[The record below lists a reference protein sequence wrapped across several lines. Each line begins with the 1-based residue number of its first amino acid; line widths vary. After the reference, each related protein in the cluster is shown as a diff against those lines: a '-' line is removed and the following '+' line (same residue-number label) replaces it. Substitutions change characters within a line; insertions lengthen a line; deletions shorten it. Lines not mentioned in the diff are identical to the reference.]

1 MNRRSRTILRTMIMG
16 PAIGGVLLGCAGS
29 GAGEPDGGAEKLQQT
44 MHGKVFCGYQGWFS
58 GINDGTGIDY
68 DNYRF
73 DGVFKPG
80 TCVIDLWPDMSEMDP
95 DECYPTS
102 FRHADGTVATVFSSA
117 NAKTVDRHFA
127 WMKTYGIDG
136 IFLQRFGWA
145 LTDPP
150 TLRHRNVVLDRVR
163 KSSAEHGRQW
173 ALMYDL
179 TSLTPGQIRKFVM
192 TDWKGIVQSDD
203 PRKAA
208 NYTRHNGKPVV
219 AVWGVGFRRG
229 RAYGLD
235 ECLEL
240 VSFLKDDPVCGGN
253 AVMLG
258 VPYGW
263 RQRGRDA
270 SQDKMLHE
278 VLLAADIISPWT
290 VGRYRSPAEMDGH
303 QKVMAADIAW
313 LEQRDKSYLPVAFP
327 GFSWQNLERAHG
339 RDSKLNAIPRRG
351 GRFLWSQAVATYK
364 AGARMLYVAM
374 FDEMNEATAIF
385 KCTNDPPVG
394 PSAFM
399 TYEGLPSDHYLWL
412 TGQIGRLMQG
422 EIEPTSEMPKR
433 HTVKTLGLT
442 EK

>member
-1 MNRRSRTILRTMIMG
+1 MG
-16 PAIGGVLLGCAGS
+16 LTIGGILADRS
-29 GAGEPDGGAEKLQQT
+29 TPGAGEPSNDAGKPRQT

-58 GINDGTGIDY
+58 GKDDGTGIDF

-80 TCVIDLWPDMSEMDP
+80 CCVIDLWPDMSEMDP
-95 DECYPTS
+95 DERYPTP
-102 FRHADGTVATVFSSA
+102 FRHADGTTATVFSSA

-136 IFLQRFGWA
+136 VFLQRFGWA

-163 KSSAEHGRQW
+163 TSSAKHGRQW
-173 ALMYDL
+173 AMMYDL
-179 TSLTPGQIRKFVM
+179 TSLTPGQIREFVM
-192 TDWKGIVQSDD
+192 KDWKGIVQSDD

-208 NYTRHNGKPVV
+208 NYTRHDGKPVV
-219 AVWGVGFRRG
+219 AVWGVGFSRG

-240 VSFLKDDPVCGGN
+240 VRFLKNDPVCGGN

-263 RQRGRDA
+263 RLQERDA
-270 SQDKMLHE
+270 SQEKTLHE
-278 VLLAADIISPWT
+278 VLLAADILSPWT
-290 VGRYRSPAEMDGH
+290 VGRYRSSDEMEQH
-303 QKVMAADIAW
+303 QKVMAADQAW
-313 LEQRDKSYLPVAFP
+313 LNKRGKSYLPVAFP

-339 RDSKLNAIPRRG
+339 RDAELNAIPRRG
-351 GRFLWSQAVATYK
+351 GRFLWSQALATHQ
-364 AGARMLYVAM
+364 AGARMLYIAM

-394 PSAFM
+394 PSAFL

-412 TGQIGRLMQG
+412 TGRIGQLMRG
-422 EIEPTSEMPKR
+422 EIEPTPDMPTR
-433 HTVKTLGLT
+433 QSQHE